1 MNPTGPQVLEELQ
14 KILTSPK
21 FGRAGRLALFLR
33 FVVENAIEG
42 KEDSLK
48 ESVLGIEVFGRDTSY
63 DPRIDPVV
71 RVEARRLRQRLEEYY
86 REEGAADPIVIE
98 LPKGGYVP
106 AFRLSEI
113 PILDEAPPAAIP
125 VPTLAQSGRRK
136 QILLAF
142 AGSLALLLLALGGYW
157 LYNRT
162 GGQGTPVQNS
172 LLILPFSNL
181 SSDEQNEYF
190 SQGLTEELIDA
201 VTRLEGV
208 RVVAPSWDSGV
219 DREQQVRE
227 LVERQGIGW
236 ILQGSARKSGDRLR
250 ITARLV
256 DADAGTHVWTHSYER
271 ELRDIFSIQEE
282 IAQAI
287 ANSLEVQLH
296 MGWGEKPVRRQ
307 RTNLVAYNHYLN
319 GRYQLKKFSRD
330 GLLKSVEHFQ
340 AAIGEDPEYA
350 PAFAGLS
357 SAYTSLGYFRIITSP
372 DAFQKAQEAADRAL
386 SIDGR
391 LGEAFACSGTLAALK
406 EWNWKKAEEQLRRAL
421 ELNPSS
427 PDIHLA
433 YAGSVLMPTGRIEDA
448 QKELQMALELDPV
461 SVHAFLILGNNLLIA
476 RRYEEAVE
484 QFRKAIAL
492 NDQFPNTW
500 EDMGIAYAYAGKKKE
515 AESAFLR
522 AAALWG
528 RQPARI
534 GPFENAM
541 LGRLNEAREQVRSLE
556 QLAGREYV
564 RPAFMAWVYSLTGD
578 RDRAFHWLDKAYAE
592 KESELA
598 WIKTAPR
605 YESLR
610 SDPRYRELLKR
621 VGLGE

>member
-14 KILTSPK
+14 KILTSQK
-21 FGRAGRLALFLR
+21 FTRAGRLATFLR

-48 ESVLGIEVFGRDTSY
+48 ESVLGIDVFGRDTSY

-71 RVEARRLRQRLEEYY
+71 RVEARRLRQRLEDYY
-86 REEGAADPIVIE
+86 REEGAADPVVIE

-106 AFRLSEI
+106 VFRLADV
-113 PILDEAPPAAIP
+113 PILEDSPAAGHAAP
-125 VPTLAQSGRRK
+125 LAESRSRK
-136 QILLAF
+136 QAVLVFSGI
-142 AGSLALLLLALGGYW
+142 LLLLVLAGGGYW
-157 LYNRT
+157 LYNRA
-162 GGQGTPVQNS
+162 GGNGTPRQNS

-208 RVVAPSWDSGV
+208 RVVAPSWAGGG

-227 LVERQGIGW
+227 LVARQGIGW

-250 ITARLV
+250 ITARLIETG
-256 DADAGTHVWTHSYER
+256 AGTHVWAHSYER

-296 MGWGEKPVRRQ
+296 MGWGEAPVRRQ

-330 GLLKSVEHFQ
+330 GLLQSVEHFQ
-340 AAIGEDPEYA
+340 AAIGQDPEYA
-350 PAFAGLS
+350 PAYAGLS
-357 SAYTSLGYFRIITSP
+357 SAYTSLGYFRIMRSP
-372 DAFQKAQEAADRAL
+372 DAFRKAQEAADRAL

-406 EWNWKKAEEQLRRAL
+406 DWNWKKAEEQLRRAL

-433 YAGSVLMPTGRIEDA
+433 YAGSVLMPTGRIADA
-448 QKELQMALELDPV
+448 QNELQTALELDPV
-461 SVHAFLILGNNLLIA
+461 SVHTLLILGNNLLIA

-484 QFRKAIAL
+484 QFRRAIAL
-492 NDQFPNTW
+492 NDQFANTW
-500 EDMGIAYAYAGKKKE
+500 EDMGIAYAYSGKKKE
-515 AESAFLR
+515 AETAFLR

-528 RQPARI
+528 REPARI

-541 LGRLNEAREQVRSLE
+541 LGRLDEAREQVQSLE
-556 QLAGREYV
+556 RRASREYV
-564 RPAFMAWVYSLTGD
+564 RPAFMGWVYSLTGD
-578 RDRAFHWLDKAYAE
+578 RDRAFFWLDKAYAE

-605 YESLR
+605 YASLR
-610 SDPRYRELLKR
+610 SDPRYQKLLKR
-621 VGLGE
+621 VGL